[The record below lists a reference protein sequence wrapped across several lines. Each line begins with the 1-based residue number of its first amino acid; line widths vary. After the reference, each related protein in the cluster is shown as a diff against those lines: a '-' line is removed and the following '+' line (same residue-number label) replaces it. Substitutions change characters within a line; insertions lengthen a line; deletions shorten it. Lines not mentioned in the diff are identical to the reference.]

1 VTTYQTP
8 ELVAARRRLGGPVV
22 IGVDP
27 SRSSSSALQWA
38 AAEASRSA
46 SPLRLVTA
54 LSPSLSLPSLVEQL
68 ERRLLAAAQALGVEQ
83 GTCLVAE
90 GSPHTVVNDHAQ
102 DASLVVVGRRPFG
115 PTEHLLVGHTS
126 LEVAASSPAPVVVVP
141 EMPFQPGPGRLPV
154 TVLIE
159 PWVPQF
165 GASPLDDPA
174 RHVLGFAFE
183 RASLARVALIVVS
196 VHEDASAHH
205 GSPDAAE
212 SAGRRCVGA
221 PADRLA
227 DRLAGWRRLWPDVE
241 VVLRED
247 AAPPPESVRIMLA
260 AASRSQLVILG
271 RHSASQRAASR
282 LGSSARQVVRQ
293 SSRPVAVVPVGP
305 NDPCPIDPV
314 EV

>member
-1 VTTYQTP
+1 MTTYQTP

-46 SPLRLVTA
+46 STLRLVTA
-54 LSPSLSLPSLVEQL
+54 LSPSLRLPSLAQQL
-68 ERRLLAAAQALGVEQ
+68 DRKLLATAQALGVEQ
-83 GTCLVAE
+83 GTCVVAE
-90 GSPHTVVNDHAQ
+90 GSPGWVVIEQAQ
-102 DASLVVVGRRPFG
+102 DAALVVVGRRPFG
-115 PTEHLLVGHTS
+115 PTEHLLSGHTS

-141 EMPFQPGPGRLPV
+141 EMQFQPGPGRSPV

-159 PWVPQF
+159 PWVPSF
-165 GASPLDDPA
+165 GAFPLDDPA

-183 RASLARVALIVVS
+183 RASLAGVALVVVS
-196 VHEDASAHH
+196 VHESAPAHQ
-205 GSPDAAE
+205 GSPDADE
-212 SAGRRCVGA
+212 SAGRRVGA
-221 PADRLA
+221 LV

-247 AAPPPESVRIMLA
+247 AAPPPESIRIMLA

-305 NDPCPIDPV
+305 LDPV
-314 EV
+314 EG

>member
-1 VTTYQTP
+1 MTTYQTP

-46 SPLRLVTA
+46 STLRLVTA
-54 LSPSLSLPSLVEQL
+54 LSPSLRLPSLAQQL
-68 ERRLLAAAQALGVEQ
+68 DRKLLATAQALGVEQ
-83 GTCLVAE
+83 GTCVVAE
-90 GSPHTVVNDHAQ
+90 GSPGWVVIEQAQ
-102 DASLVVVGRRPFG
+102 DAALVVVGRRPFG
-115 PTEHLLVGHTS
+115 PTEHLLSGHTS

-141 EMPFQPGPGRLPV
+141 EMQFQPGPGRSPV

-159 PWVPQF
+159 PWVPSF
-165 GASPLDDPA
+165 GAFPLDDPA

-183 RASLARVALIVVS
+183 RASLAGVALVVVS
-196 VHEDASAHH
+196 VHESAPAHQ
-205 GSPDAAE
+205 GSPDAGE
-212 SAGRRCVGA
+212 SAGRCVGA
-221 PADRLA
+221 LV

-247 AAPPPESVRIMLA
+247 AAPPPESIRIMLA

-305 NDPCPIDPV
+305 LDPV
-314 EV
+314 EG